1 MARYTG
7 PKCKLAR
14 REGTDLFLKSARR
27 SLDSK
32 CKLETKPGQHG
43 VKSGMRQSDF
53 GNQLREKQ
61 KLRRT
66 YGILER
72 QFRRYFQAAAK
83 GKGSTGTNLL
93 QLLESRLDNVVY
105 RMGLGSTR
113 AEARQL
119 VGHGSI
125 TVNGKVLNV
134 PSARVKA
141 GDVIARD
148 REGEEPAPDHRVAR
162 ARREGRLSLVGRGRR
177 EEGVRHVQGRARPR
191 PSSARTSTRVWLWS
205 FIRSKQIAAALR
217 AHRARQVRARFH
229 RKFSTCKATSS

>member
-32 CKLETKPGQHG
+32 CKLDTKPGQHG
-43 VKSGMRQSDF
+43 VRSGMRMSDY

-72 QFRRYFQAAAK
+72 QFRRYFGEAARR
-83 GKGSTGTNLL
+83 KGSTGTNLL

-119 VGHGSI
+119 VTHGSI
-125 TVNGKVLNV
+125 TVNGRVQNV
-134 PSARVKA
+134 PSALVKTADVVGVTEKAKGQLRIQDALQLAEKVGFPSWVEVDVKKMA
-141 GDVIARD
+141 GTFK
-148 REGEEPAPDHRVAR
+148 GAPDRS
-162 ARREGRLSLVGRGRR
+162 EFGQDINESLVV
-177 EEGVRHVQGRARPR
+177 E
-191 PSSARTSTRVWLWS
+191 LY
-205 FIRSKQIAAALR
+205 SK
-217 AHRARQVRARFH
+217 
-229 RKFSTCKATSS
+229 

>member
-32 CKLETKPGQHG
+32 CKLDTKPGQHG

-61 KLRRT
+61 KLRRM
-66 YGILER
+66 YGLLER
-72 QFRRYFQAAAK
+72 QFQRYFVEANRR
-83 GKGSTGTNLL
+83 KGSTGTNLL

-119 VGHGSI
+119 VSHRTI
-125 TVNGKVLNV
+125 MVNGKILNV
-134 PSARVKA
+134 PSAMMKA
-141 GDVIARD
+141 GDVISTTEKAKTQLRVVD
-148 REGEEPAPDHRVAR
+148 ALQLAEKVGFPRWVEVDPKKVTGTFKGAPDRS
-162 ARREGRLSLVGRGRR
+162 EFGQDINESLVV
-177 EEGVRHVQGRARPR
+177 E
-191 PSSARTSTRVWLWS
+191 LY
-205 FIRSKQIAAALR
+205 SK
-217 AHRARQVRARFH
+217 
-229 RKFSTCKATSS
+229 